1 MKVKV
6 FDKFKT
12 IRVTCEVEWD
22 LDDEDSPYREP
33 KGYVPETVYTVELKA
48 SELINDLVMWEDAE
62 ADAYVIDMDALADSD
77 YLSDIITDD
86 AGFCHKG
93 FKVLKLTPTDKDA
106 EVIYG

>member
-12 IRVTCEVEWD
+12 IRVTCEVDWD

-33 KGYVPETVYTVELKA
+33 KGYVPETIYTVELNA

-62 ADAYVIDMDALADSD
+62 ADAYVIDMDALADS
-77 YLSDIITDD
+77 YHLSNIITDD